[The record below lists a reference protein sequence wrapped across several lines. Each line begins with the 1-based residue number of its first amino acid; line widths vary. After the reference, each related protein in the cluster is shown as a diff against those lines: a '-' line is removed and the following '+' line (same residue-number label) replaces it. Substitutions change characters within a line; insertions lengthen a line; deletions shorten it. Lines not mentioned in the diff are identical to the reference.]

1 VDQKTRE
8 LIAQAELL
16 WEQFQ
21 QTVSLYEDFLAR
33 TRTVGT
39 EIERRVTR
47 VLSEAEK
54 NRHNPDKARPK
65 EGGDRR

>member
-1 VDQKTRE
+1 LDQQTRE

-33 TRTVGT
+33 THKVGT
-39 EIERRVTR
+39 EIEMRVAR

-54 NRHNPDKARPK
+54 DRYNPNRR
-65 EGGDRR
+65 G

>member
-1 VDQKTRE
+1 LDQQTRE
-8 LIAQAELL
+8 LIAQAESL

-33 TRTVGT
+33 TRKVGT
-39 EIERRVTR
+39 EIERRVAR

-54 NRHNPDKARPK
+54 DRHNPD
-65 EGGDRR
+65 RRG

>member
-16 WEQFQ
+16 LGQFQ
-21 QTVSLYEDFLAR
+21 QVLDLYEGLLTR

-39 EIERRVTR
+39 EIEKRITR
-47 VLSEAEK
+47 VLSEDEK
-54 NRHNPDKARPK
+54 NRHNPD
-65 EGGDRR
+65 RRD

>member
-1 VDQKTRE
+1 MDQKTRE

-54 NRHNPDKARPK
+54 NRHNPDRARL
-65 EGGDRR
+65 R